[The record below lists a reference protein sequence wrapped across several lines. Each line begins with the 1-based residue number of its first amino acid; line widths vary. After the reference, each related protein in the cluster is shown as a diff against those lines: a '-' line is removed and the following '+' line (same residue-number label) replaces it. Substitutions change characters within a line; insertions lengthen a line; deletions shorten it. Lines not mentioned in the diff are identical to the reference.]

1 MLWCLVSIRCL
12 QCKYSKV
19 TETFK
24 CFQKVSWF
32 FWAQKYYLL
41 FLFLFILL
49 LGIKYK
55 LSEILILYLF
65 SRCSYVLLNQHILY
79 NLTLFKTFI
88 KLEHLLYTGWRHV
101 VGTGWGV
108 CVGVCMCVSAREGQE
123 RGKRICERQDNL
135 YYLTVASA

>member
-19 TETFK
+19 METFK
-24 CFQKVSWF
+24 CFQKVSCF

-79 NLTLFKTFI
+79 NNLTLFKTFT

-101 VGTGWGV
+101 VGMCGLGCV
-108 CVGVCMCVSAREGQE
+108 CWCVHVCECEGGTKERKENMWEAR
-123 RGKRICERQDNL
+123 
-135 YYLTVASA
+135 